1 MDYNLLSQI
10 YEHTKNNSKM
20 LSSIMTSL
28 NEISQRL
35 KIKKSRKKM
44 EDIFEKKALVSRKV
58 LGRKS
63 KKLNF

>member
-1 MDYNLLSQI
+1 MSPQEVDYNLLSQI

-28 NEISQRL
+28 NEITQRL

-44 EDIFEKKALVSRKV
+44 DIFEKKGIGKPK
-58 LGRKS
+58 GTW
-63 KKLNF
+63 

>member
-44 EDIFEKKALVSRKV
+44 EDFFEKKRLW
-58 LGRKS
+58 
-63 KKLNF
+63 